1 MDTSNKSNQKS
12 STKAAKAGLLVAFTA
27 SLCCITPVL
36 ALISGVGG
44 VAATF
49 SWMEPLRPFM
59 IALTL
64 GVLGFAWYQKLKP
77 RKAEEIACD
86 CEEDGKEPF
95 IQSKMFLGIVTVIG
109 ITLLSF
115 PSYSHIFYPDNSQ
128 KTTADIEISNIQQIN
143 FDIKGMTCTGCEEHV
158 KHAVNE
164 VEGVTSVSASFEDG
178 KATVQYVKQKVSKES
193 IIDAIN
199 ETGYTVVKSEVNT
212 PDQLIEV
219 NTNAFSPISK
229 IEFKVE
235 GMTCTGCEEHVKYTT
250 NQVEGVQEVTASY
263 EKGSAIVAYD
273 QSKATREQIVEAIN
287 STGYKVIE

>member
-1 MDTSNKSNQKS
+1 MGTSNKSSQKT

-36 ALISGVGG
+36 ALLSGVGG

-77 RKAEEIACD
+77 RKAEEITCD

-95 IQSKMFLGIVTVIG
+95 IQSKMFLGIVTVAG
-109 ITLLSF
+109 IVLLSF
-115 PSYSHIFYPDNSQ
+115 PSYSHIFYPDNSN
-128 KTTADIEISNIQQIN
+128 KSTSGIEMSSIQQVN
-143 FDIKGMTCTGCEEHV
+143 FEIKGMTCTGCEEHV

-164 VEGVTSVSASFEDG
+164 VEGVTSVTASFKDG
-178 KATVQYVKQKVSKES
+178 KATVQFDIQKVSKET

-199 ETGYTVVKSEVNT
+199 ETGYTVVKSEVTT
-212 PDQLIEV
+212 PDQLSESKSNV
-219 NTNAFSPISK
+219 FYPISK

-235 GMTCTGCEEHVKYTT
+235 GMTCSGCEEHVKYTT

-263 EKGSAIVAYD
+263 KEGNAIVVYD
-273 QSKATREQIVEAIN
+273 QTKATREQIVEAIN
-287 STGYKVIE
+287 STGYEVVE